1 MVMSEPKFF
10 STKGC
15 GLSSGPHP
23 FILSSRGSLFPD
35 KTDLWNSPPASS
47 SPVNHTP
54 TIASGSPSSFRVW
67 VLLGLSFPVKSG
79 FMQWRVCTLNF
90 PSSPFFTLWHP
101 TNHLLSRPL
110 HKLLLLRSSNQPT
123 STLSSEQVEIISS
136 ESPLAFDSAMTP
148 SFFKIYPVLRG
159 THHMIL
165 SPYNYSF
172 LMSFI
177 THT

>member
-90 PSSPFFTLWHP
+90 PSSPFFPPSETKP
-101 TNHLLSRPL
+101 FKNHRETWKS
-110 HKLLLLRSSNQPT
+110 Q
-123 STLSSEQVEIISS
+123 
-136 ESPLAFDSAMTP
+136 AG
-148 SFFKIYPVLRG
+148 LRG
-159 THHMIL
+159 HVTAVCISAAHTRLAQL
-165 SPYNYSF
+165 SQLPPFVKS
-172 LMSFI
+172 
-177 THT
+177 